1 MTGLTRT
8 RRSAPGRATAAA
20 TDAGSFAASSVRPGV
35 TPCRRQGPTP

>member
-20 TDAGSFAASSVRPGV
+20 THAVSFAASPVRPAV